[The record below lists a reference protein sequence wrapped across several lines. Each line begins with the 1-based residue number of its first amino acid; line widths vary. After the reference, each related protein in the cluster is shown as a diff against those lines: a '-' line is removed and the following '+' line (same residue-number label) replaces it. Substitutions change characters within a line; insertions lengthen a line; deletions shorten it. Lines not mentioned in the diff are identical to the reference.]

1 MIRLSVLI
9 CHLPER
15 ADFMLRLMT
24 ILQPQLEK
32 HPEVELVI
40 DATGREMTT
49 GTKRNKLIE
58 RAQGEYT
65 VFVDVDDRVS
75 DDYLD
80 KIMEAMQYNPDVIPI
95 NGVYTCDGKNPI
107 PWIMRLGL
115 QYKDTPECFHRW
127 PNHIAPMKKAL
138 IQNIKFP
145 DKRLGEDFE
154 WSKRIHEMKILKT
167 EVHIPS
173 TMYYYEYVSNKK

>member
-1 MIRLSVLI
+1 MKLSILI

-15 ADFMLRLMT
+15 GAFMLRLMN

-32 HPEVELVI
+32 HPEVELII
-40 DATGREMTT
+40 DATGREMMT
-49 GTKRNKLIE
+49 GTKRNKLME
-58 RAQGEYT
+58 RAHGTYT

-75 DDYLD
+75 EDYLD
-80 KIMEAMQYNPDVIPI
+80 RIMEAMQYNPDVIPI
-95 NGVYTCDGKNPI
+95 NGVYTCDGKNPK
-107 PWIMRLGL
+107 PWVMRLGL
-115 QYKDTPECFHRW
+115 QYKDFPDHFQRW
-127 PNHIAPMKKAL
+127 PNHIAPMKREL
-138 IQNIKFP
+138 IKNIKFP

-173 TMYYYEYVSNKK
+173 TMYYYDYVSTKK